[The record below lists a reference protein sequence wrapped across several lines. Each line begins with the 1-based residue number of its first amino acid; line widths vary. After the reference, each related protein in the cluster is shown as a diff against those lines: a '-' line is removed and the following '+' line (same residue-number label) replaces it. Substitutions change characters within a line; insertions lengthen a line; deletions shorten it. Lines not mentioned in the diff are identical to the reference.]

1 MDSNG
6 SGAPDERAYEESSRR
21 PAKGQQKIYLIKPKK
36 IHIRTKIGREAKF
49 HWVAYELFQNIES
62 LNHPPSLQP
71 GMKAIYRNK
80 VQTKM
85 K

>member
-36 IHIRTKIGREAKF
+36 KITSEPKLESEIPLGGIRTFSKYRIFEPSTISAAG
-49 HWVAYELFQNIES
+49 HES
-62 LNHPPSLQP
+62 HLQ
-71 GMKAIYRNK
+71 K
-80 VQTKM
+80 
-85 K
+85 